1 MVSLKEK
8 IVRSRYIELTE
19 DEQYTLN
26 KAITLFEEIGSECED
41 CIIEILAINAYK
53 ALNDFKKQAV
63 LEGIEVSREY
73 YYKQDKQDEEKE

>member
-41 CIIEILAINAYK
+41 CIVDEIMEFSYYEPGNY
-53 ALNDFKKQAV
+53 NDNHYFLQLIPV
-63 LEGIEVSREY
+63 VE
-73 YYKQDKQDEEKE
+73 D